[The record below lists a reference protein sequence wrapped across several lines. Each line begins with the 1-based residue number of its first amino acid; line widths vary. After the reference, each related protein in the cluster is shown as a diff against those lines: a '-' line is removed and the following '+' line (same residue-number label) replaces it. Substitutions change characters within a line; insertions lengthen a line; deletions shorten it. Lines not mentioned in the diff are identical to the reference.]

1 MNRNP
6 LILTIGFLIGI
17 IVILLLFTFQVRQS
31 EVAVVTTFGKPTRPI
46 SEPGLKGKLPWPIQ
60 RVYKFDQRIQNFED
74 RPSEGLTRDG
84 FNLFTSVYVGWKI
97 TDVTNFFPTFAG
109 FPEPIQEAEKRLEP
123 LLGQAKIS
131 IFGKHPLSD
140 IVSATDNGTNFV
152 AIEKEI
158 LAFVQ
163 NQLRSQKYGIEIDF
177 LGIKKLQIPES
188 VTQDVFGQM
197 TAERKRLAD
206 AFQFQGDAEAAKIKS
221 DAERRAGEML
231 AKAES
236 EATRIRGEGEA
247 TAAESLKVFNQNSDL
262 AILIFQLNALES
274 SLKEHSILV
283 FDPNTP
289 PFNLFRG
296 VSPNLL
302 NPK

>member
-6 LILTIGFLIGI
+6 LILIIGFIIGI
-17 IVILLLFTFQVRQS
+17 IVFLLLFTFQVRKS
-31 EVAVVTTFGKPTRPI
+31 EVAVVTTFGKVHIQHT
-46 SEPGLKGKLPWPIQ
+46 EPGLKWRVPPPIQ
-60 RVYKFDQRIQNFED
+60 RVYKFDQRVQNFED
-74 RPSEGLTRDG
+74 KPTEGLTRDG
-84 FNLFTSVYVGWKI
+84 FNLITSVYVGWKI
-97 TDVTNFFPTFAG
+97 TEVTNFFPTFAG
-109 FPEPIQEAEKRLEP
+109 YTDPIQEAERGLERL
-123 LLGQAKIS
+123 LSHAKS
-131 IFGKHPLSD
+131 SVFGKHPLSD
-140 IVSATDNGTNFV
+140 IVSATDNGTNFIV
-152 AIEKEI
+152 IENEI
-158 LAFVQ
+158 LAAVQ
-163 NQLRSQKYGIEIDF
+163 SELRAQRYGIEIDI

-188 VTQDVFGQM
+188 VTQNVFERM
-197 TAERKRLAD
+197 TSERKVLAD
-206 AFQFQGDAEAAKIKS
+206 RSQYEGEAEAAKIKS
-221 DAERRAGEML
+221 EAERRAGEML
-231 AKAES
+231 ARAES

-247 TAAESLKVFNQNSDL
+247 KAAESLKVFDQNSDL

>member
-6 LILTIGFLIGI
+6 LILIIGFLIGI
-17 IVILLLFTFQVRQS
+17 IVILLLFTFQVRKS

-97 TDVTNFFPTFAG
+97 TEVTNFFPTFAG
-109 FPEPIQEAEKRLEP
+109 SPEPIHEAEKGLER
-123 LLGQAKIS
+123 LLGHAKS
-131 IFGKHPLSD
+131 AVFGKHPLSD

-152 AIEKEI
+152 AIENEI
-158 LAFVQ
+158 LAAVQ
-163 NQLRSQKYGIEIDF
+163 TELRSQRYGIEIDF
-177 LGIKKLQIPES
+177 LGIKRLQIPES
-188 VTQDVFGQM
+188 VTQNVFEQM

-231 AKAES
+231 AKAQG
-236 EATRIRGEGEA
+236 EATHIRGEGEA
-247 TAAESLKVFNQNSDL
+247 TAAESLKVFNQNPEL

>member
-1 MNRNP
+1 MNRNS

-17 IVILLLFTFQVRQS
+17 IVILLLFTFQVRKS

-74 RPSEGLTRDG
+74 RPSEGLTQDG

-109 FPEPIQEAEKRLEP
+109 YPEPIQEAEKRLEP
-123 LLGQAKIS
+123 LLGQAKS
-131 IFGKHPLSD
+131 GVFGKHPLAD
-140 IVSATDNGTNFV
+140 IVSATDNGTNFM

-158 LAFVQ
+158 LAAVQ
-163 NQLRSQKYGIEIDF
+163 TRLRSQHFGIEIDF
-177 LGIKKLQIPES
+177 LGIKRLQIPES
-188 VTQDVFGQM
+188 VTQNVFERM
-197 TAERKRLAD
+197 TSERKVLAD
-206 AFQFQGDAEAAKIKS
+206 RFQYEGEAEAAKIKS
-221 DAERRAGEML
+221 EAERKAGEML

-247 TAAESLKVFNQNSDL
+247 TAAESLKVFNQNPEL

-274 SLKEHSILV
+274 SLREHSILV

>member
-6 LILTIGFLIGI
+6 LILIIGCLIGI
-17 IVILLLFTFQVRQS
+17 IVILLLFTFQVRKS

-46 SEPGLKGKLPWPIQ
+46 TEPGLKIKGPWPVQ
-60 RVYKFDQRIQNFED
+60 KVYKFDQRVQNFED
-74 RPSEGLTRDG
+74 TQNEGLTRDG
-84 FNLFTSVYVGWKI
+84 FNLITSIYVGWKI
-97 TDVTNFFPTFAG
+97 TEVTNFFPTFAG
-109 FPEPIQEAEKRLEP
+109 YTEPIQEAEKTLKP
-123 LLGQAKIS
+123 LLSHAKIAV
-131 IFGKHPLSD
+131 FGKHPLSD
-140 IVSATDNGTNFV
+140 IVSATDNGTNYIG
-152 AIEKEI
+152 IENEI
-158 LAFVQ
+158 LAAVQ
-163 NQLRSQKYGIEIDF
+163 TELRAQHYGVEIDF

-188 VTQDVFGQM
+188 VTQNVFERM
-197 TAERKRLAD
+197 TQERKVLAD
-206 AFQFQGDAEAAKIKS
+206 RSQYEGESQAAIIRS
-221 DAERRAGEML
+221 EAERRAGEMM
-231 AKAES
+231 ARAES
-236 EATRIRGEGEA
+236 EATRIRGEAEA
-247 TAAESLKVFNQNSDL
+247 KAAESLKVFNQNPDL

>member
-17 IVILLLFTFQVRQS
+17 IVILLLFTFQVRKS

-46 SEPGLKGKLPWPIQ
+46 TEPGLNFKLPWPIQ
-60 RVYKFDQRIQNFED
+60 RVYKFDQRVQNFED
-74 RPSEGLTRDG
+74 KQTEGLTRDG
-84 FNLFTSVYVGWKI
+84 FNLIASVYVGWKI
-97 TDVTNFFPTFAG
+97 TEVTNFFPAFAG
-109 FPEPIQEAEKRLEP
+109 YSEPIQEAEKNLERL
-123 LLGQAKIS
+123 LSHAKS
-131 IFGKHPLSD
+131 AVFGKHPLSD
-140 IVSATDNGTNFV
+140 IVSATDNGTNFI
-152 AIEKEI
+152 AIENEI
-158 LAFVQ
+158 LATVQ
-163 NQLRSQKYGIEIDF
+163 TELRAQRYGIDIDF
-177 LGIKKLQIPES
+177 LGVKRLQIPES
-188 VTQDVFGQM
+188 VTQNVFERM
-197 TAERKRLAD
+197 TSERKVLAD
-206 AFQFQGDAEAAKIKS
+206 RSQYEGEAEAAKIKS
-221 DAERRAGEML
+221 DAERKAGEML
-231 AKAES
+231 ARAES

-247 TAAESLKVFNQNSDL
+247 KAAESLKVFDQNPDL

-296 VSPNLL
+296 VSTNLL

>member
-6 LILTIGFLIGI
+6 LILIIGILIGV
-17 IVILLLFTFQVRQS
+17 IVVFLLFTFQVRKS
-31 EVAVVTTFGKPTRPI
+31 EVAVVTTFGKVATPYT
-46 SEPGLKGKLPWPIQ
+46 EPGLKRKWPWPIQ
-60 RVYKFDQRIQNFED
+60 KVYKFDQRVQNFED
-74 RPSEGLTRDG
+74 QQTEGLTRDG
-84 FNLFTSVYVGWKI
+84 FNLITSIYVGWKI
-97 TDVTNFFPTFAG
+97 TEVTNFFPTFAG
-109 FPEPIQEAEKRLEP
+109 YADPIQEAEKTVRP
-123 LLGQAKIS
+123 LLSHAKS
-131 IFGKHPLSD
+131 AVFGKHPLSD
-140 IVSATDNGTNFV
+140 IVSATDNGTNYIS
-152 AIEKEI
+152 IENEI
-158 LAFVQ
+158 LAAVQ
-163 NQLRSQKYGIEIDF
+163 TELRARRYGIEIDF

-188 VTQDVFGQM
+188 VTQNVFEQM

-206 AFQFQGDAEAAKIKS
+206 AFQFEGDAEAAKIRS
-221 DAERRAGEML
+221 EAERKAGEML
-231 AKAES
+231 ARAES
-236 EATRIRGEGEA
+236 EAIRIRGEGEA
-247 TAAESLKVFNQNSDL
+247 KAAESLKVFNQNPDL